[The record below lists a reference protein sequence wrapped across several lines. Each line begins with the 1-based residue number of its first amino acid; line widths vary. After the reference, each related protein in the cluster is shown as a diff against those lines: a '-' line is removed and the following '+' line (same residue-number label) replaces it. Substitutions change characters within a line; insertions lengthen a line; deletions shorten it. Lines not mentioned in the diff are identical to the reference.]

1 MKSKIKMIAF
11 DLDGTLLTT
20 DKRLTE
26 RTRKALEQAVEKG
39 MHIIPATGRPMSGI
53 PQEIIDF
60 PGIRYIVS
68 SNGARVLD
76 MKNRDVLYEETLPVG
91 KAAEILD
98 IFEKYDTLR
107 EIYYDGIGYAD
118 IDRLEQIEKYQKDPA
133 MQRYICTTRRPVES
147 TRVKFETENRGLDKI
162 QALFVSQED
171 KLEAWESIES
181 QVGDVEVTGA
191 LSNNIEVNAK
201 GIHKGAALQ
210 FLGELLGI
218 SMDEVITFGDGSNDI
233 KMLEMAGTGVA
244 MANSVQKVLDI
255 ADITA
260 MSNDEDGVARII
272 EQYVLE

>member
-1 MKSKIKMIAF
+1 MRFKIKMIAF

-39 MHIIPATGRPMSGI
+39 IHIIPATGRPMSGI
-53 PQEIIDF
+53 PKEIIDF

-76 MKNRDVLYEETLPVG
+76 MKNRDVLYEETLPVE
-91 KAAEILD
+91 KAGEILD
-98 IFEKYDTLR
+98 IF
-107 EIYYDGIGYAD
+107 
-118 IDRLEQIEKYQKDPA
+118 EKYQKDPA
-133 MQRYICTTRRPVES
+133 MQRYIITTRRPVES

-201 GIHKGAALQ
+201 GIHKGSALQ

>member
-1 MKSKIKMIAF
+1 
-11 DLDGTLLTT
+11 
-20 DKRLTE
+20 
-26 RTRKALEQAVEKG
+26 
-39 MHIIPATGRPMSGI
+39 
-53 PQEIIDF
+53 
-60 PGIRYIVS
+60 
-68 SNGARVLD
+68 
-76 MKNRDVLYEETLPVG
+76 
-91 KAAEILD
+91 LD

-201 GIHKGAALQ
+201 GIHKGSALQ

>member
-11 DLDGTLLTT
+11 DLDGTILTT

-26 RTRKALEQAVEKG
+26 RTRRALEQAVEKG
-39 MHIIPATGRPMSGI
+39 IHIIPATGRPMSGI
-53 PQEIIDF
+53 PKEIIDF

-76 MKNRDVLYEETLPVG
+76 MKNRDVLYEETLPVE
-91 KAAEILD
+91 KAGEILD

-118 IDRLEQIEKYQKDPA
+118 RGRLEQIEKYQKDPA

-210 FLGELLGI
+210 FLGEMLGL

-244 MANSVQKVLDI
+244 MANSVQNVLDI

>member
-1 MKSKIKMIAF
+1 MRSKIKMIAF

-39 MHIIPATGRPMSGI
+39 IHIIPATGRPMSGI
-53 PQEIIDF
+53 PKEIIDF

-76 MKNRDVLYEETLPVG
+76 MKNRDVLYEETLPVE
-91 KAAEILD
+91 KAGEILD

-118 IDRLEQIEKYQKDPA
+118 RGRLEQIEKYQKDPA
-133 MQRYICTTRRPVES
+133 MQRYIITTRRPVES

-201 GIHKGAALQ
+201 GIHKGSALQ

>member
-39 MHIIPATGRPMSGI
+39 IHIIPATGRPMSGI

-162 QALFVSQED
+162 QALFVNQED

>member
-1 MKSKIKMIAF
+1 MRFKIKMIAF

-39 MHIIPATGRPMSGI
+39 IHIIPATGRPMSGI
-53 PQEIIDF
+53 PKEIIDF

-76 MKNRDVLYEETLPVG
+76 MKNRDVLYEETLPVE
-91 KAAEILD
+91 KAGEILD

-118 IDRLEQIEKYQKDPA
+118 RGRLEQIEKYQKDPA
-133 MQRYICTTRRPVES
+133 MQRYIITTRRPVES

-201 GIHKGAALQ
+201 GIHKGSALQ